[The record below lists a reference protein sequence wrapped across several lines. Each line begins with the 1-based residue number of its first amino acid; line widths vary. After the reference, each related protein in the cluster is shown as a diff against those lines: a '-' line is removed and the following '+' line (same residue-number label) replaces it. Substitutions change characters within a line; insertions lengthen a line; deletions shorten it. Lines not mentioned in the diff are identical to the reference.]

1 LMRVKKGIQTKRRAT
16 PALATL
22 NCIMHSSIL
31 NILQGLKLKVS
42 CLHRIFRTP
51 LKLLYISFGSPKI
64 FRLDLEFSSKIK
76 NRNQIIASDTGLKIL
91 PLLCGFLR

>member
-1 LMRVKKGIQTKRRAT
+1 MFPIFQEKFWKDTKTHFLLCEGEYWNLMRVKKGIQTKRRAT

-42 CLHRIFRTP
+42 CLHRIFGIP
-51 LKLLYISFGSPKI
+51 LNLFHISFGNPKI
-64 FRLDLEFSSKIK
+64 FKQSIEF
-76 NRNQIIASDTGLKIL
+76 N
-91 PLLCGFLR
+91 

>member
-1 LMRVKKGIQTKRRAT
+1 MLPIFQEKFWKDTKAHFLLCEGEYWNLMRVKKGIQTKRRAT

-42 CLHRIFRTP
+42 CLTITFRGAEN
-51 LKLLYISFGSPKI
+51 LLDV
-64 FRLDLEFSSKIK
+64 LM
-76 NRNQIIASDTGLKIL
+76 
-91 PLLCGFLR
+91 